1 MLLLC
6 KGKVM
11 YARLLQFYNSLGIAN
26 KLKFISIYSAVITAT
41 IISLLFVVFAYLS
54 EKELSVQE
62 SSTFAK
68 ILAVNIVDSVAIHD
82 AMGISK
88 TLSSIEHNN
97 KIVQTFALDSSWKVL
112 GSFYKGKNFTNRYK
126 LINTIK
132 ENQNSWRDGY
142 FYAVVPIVKEKNI
155 YGHLVVVVSL
165 DEFYSKILK
174 DIMIILCIIIVAIL
188 ITIRSRRVLQESIL
202 QPIATLNNITT
213 KIIKTKKL
221 EATFPSFHSDEIGE
235 LAQNFQHMISD
246 LDAYHEELYA
256 KRENLFH
263 QANYDTLTDL
273 PNRTYFYEQLEQS
286 INRAQRNREKFALFF
301 IDLDQFK
308 EVNDTFGHG
317 YGDKLLQSVSLKLK
331 DVLRE
336 NDILAR
342 LGGDEFTVIMSDLD
356 EYYSA
361 SILAQKILDILK
373 IPITVDSEELF
384 ISCSIGISLYPQDST
399 TANQLLKHAD
409 IAMYRSKNDGRN
421 RYSFYTKEMTQQVV
435 QRVEMQSKIRKA
447 LENSEFFLYYQ
458 PQYNMRTESIVGV
471 ESLVRWRDKS
481 GKLKLPD
488 SFIPFAQELG
498 MVVAINRQV
507 MHMAMKQAKVWSD
520 QNLYFGRISVNTS
533 IEQIEDE
540 NFVSFIKT
548 LLAETECKAE
558 WITIEL
564 TESQVMSN
572 AETSCKVLQELS
584 DLGIEIAVDD
594 FGTGH
599 SSLAYLKHLPLN
611 KLKIDRSFIKDIPID
626 SDSIAIVDAIIAIS
640 KSLKLGII
648 AEGVETKEQKEFLLS
663 RGCYRVQGFLY
674 GEPLPADEMVEKL
687 VRLD

>member
-1 MLLLC
+1 MVLLH

-11 YARLLQFYNSLGIAN
+11 SHHLLQFYNSLGIAN
-26 KLKFISIYSAVITAT
+26 KLKFISIYSAVLTAT
-41 IISLLFVVFAYLS
+41 IISFLFIIFTYFS
-54 EKELSVQE
+54 EKESSVQE

-68 ILAVNIVDSVAIHD
+68 ILAVNIADSVVMHD
-82 AMGISK
+82 VEGISN
-88 TLSSIEHNN
+88 TLTSIEHNK
-97 KIVQTFALDSSWKVL
+97 KIVQTFALDTSWKVL
-112 GSFYKGKNFTNRYK
+112 GSFYKGKDFSNQYK

-132 ENQNSWRDGY
+132 ENQNLWRDGC
-142 FYAVVPIVKEKNI
+142 FYSVVPIVKEKRM

-165 DEFYSKILK
+165 DEFYSKIFK
-174 DIMIILCIIIVAIL
+174 DILVVLGIIMVAIL
-188 ITIRSRRVLQESIL
+188 ITIRTRRVLQESIL
-202 QPIATLNNITT
+202 QPIATLNSITT
-213 KIIKTKKL
+213 QIIKTKKL
-221 EATFPSFHSDEIGE
+221 DASFPTFHSDEIGD
-235 LAQNFQHMISD
+235 LAHNFQNMISE
-246 LDAYHEELYA
+246 LDAYHDELHT

-263 QANYDTLTDL
+263 QANYDTLTDI
-273 PNRTYFYEQLEQS
+273 PNRTYFYEQLEKS
-286 INRAQRNREKFALFF
+286 IHRAQRNGEKFALFF

-317 YGDKLLQSVSLKLK
+317 YGDKLLQNVALKLK

-336 NDILAR
+336 NDTLAR

-435 QRVEMQSKIRKA
+435 QRVEMQSQIRKA
-447 LENSEFFLYYQ
+447 LENAEFFLYYQ
-458 PQYNMRTESIVGV
+458 AQYNIRTDSIVGV
-471 ESLVRWRDKS
+471 ESLVRWRDRG
-481 GKLKLPD
+481 GKIKLPD
-488 SFIPFAQELG
+488 SFIPFAEELG

-507 MHMAMKQAKVWSD
+507 MHMAMKQAKAWSD

-548 LLAETECKAE
+548 LLSETECKAE

-564 TESQVMSN
+564 TESQVMRN

-648 AEGVETKEQKEFLLS
+648 AEGVETEEQKEFLFS

-674 GEPLPADEMVEKL
+674 GEPLPAHEMVKKL